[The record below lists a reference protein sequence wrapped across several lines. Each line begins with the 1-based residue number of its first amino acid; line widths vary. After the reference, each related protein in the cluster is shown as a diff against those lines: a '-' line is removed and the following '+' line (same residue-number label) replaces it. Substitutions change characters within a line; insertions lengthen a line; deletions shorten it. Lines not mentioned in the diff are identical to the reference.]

1 MIMSKLVQSV
11 HQKIPKRE
19 MAQRHTILIGDRNI
33 DMKGIKTLISNINDP
48 KVQPHHKKIYNLK

>member
-1 MIMSKLVQSV
+1 MIMSKQVQSV
-11 HQKIPKRE
+11 HQKILKRE

-48 KVQPHHKKIYNLK
+48 KVPPHHKKIYNLK